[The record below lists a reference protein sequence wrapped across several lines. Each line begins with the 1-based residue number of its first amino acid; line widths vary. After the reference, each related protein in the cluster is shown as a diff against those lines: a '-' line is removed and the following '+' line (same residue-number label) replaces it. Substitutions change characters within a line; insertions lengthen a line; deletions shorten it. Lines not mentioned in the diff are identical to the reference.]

1 MGTDADDQVYLGVW
15 TNWSR
20 GSATMGA
27 TLTMTKNSGN
37 ILIAFTAIFVP
48 FVASRLWKMLC
59 FAFHNCASKRGAQDA
74 IYHQRQ
80 VILRNSTSPD
90 SSLLSL
96 LALVWAWRRLQS
108 NALGRLFPLL
118 LFAFLFI
125 VGFTIAGGYSSQ
137 ITSAAGDEVL
147 INGNNCALIGM
158 QSSYNDYLEASTWTS
173 AKMSE
178 AANYAQQCYTDQ
190 TASLLDCNRF
200 VVKRLPTQ
208 TLDEKAGCPFPSNI
222 CRDNATN
229 IRMDTGYIDSNDHLG
244 LNAPPGQRFTWRK
257 VLSCAPLRT
266 DGYTSSIAKSNK
278 TFIRYHYGIQ
288 TIFDRAPAEYKKLT
302 HTLSVPDLK
311 SQYSQIEDGVVT
323 GLNLRIS
330 DAWYRAD
337 HMNGTLAILNETRA
351 ANTYF
356 PTEAASPMGCVQQY
370 QWCNS
375 EYPRSLSS
383 QSSLIQGIQLPLS
396 EDQWKLDV
404 SNWWNITLAYMQAAF
419 VDTALGFR
427 NADAHLKEWSLPPA
441 NDAERHLCQSQ
452 KIRHVGY
459 ASFNLFGLL
468 FTFILGAM
476 IIMVSFALD
485 PIMRILHRRR
495 RYKQYQY
502 LEWRTNSSLQLQRL
516 TQEELGYGK
525 WSGCTNMVP
534 ITRPKDPLANL
545 DISDLEY
552 PRLNQEFKGE
562 AKLEAYSPTVSSGS
576 EQLSEESSEASINDP
591 DVGHTSYES
600 RGTSGANDIPAATP
614 EEPQRPKAHR
624 VSMISVEETNGAQT
638 NLHGAD

>member
-190 TASLLDCNRF
+190 TGSLLDCNRF

-208 TLDEKAGCPFPSNI
+208 TLDERAGCPFPSNI

-229 IRMDTGYIDSNDHLG
+229 IRLDTGYIDSNDHLG

-323 GLNLRIS
+323 GLNLRIR
-330 DAWYRAD
+330 Y
-337 HMNGTLAILNETRA
+337 L
-351 ANTYF
+351 
-356 PTEAASPMGCVQQY
+356 
-370 QWCNS
+370 
-375 EYPRSLSS
+375 
-383 QSSLIQGIQLPLS
+383 QSH
-396 EDQWKLDV
+396 
-404 SNWWNITLAYMQAAF
+404 ITSHIEQ
-419 VDTALGFR
+419 
-427 NADAHLKEWSLPPA
+427 N
-441 NDAERHLCQSQ
+441 QSFL
-452 KIRHVGY
+452 V
-459 ASFNLFGLL
+459 F
-468 FTFILGAM
+468 
-476 IIMVSFALD
+476 
-485 PIMRILHRRR
+485 
-495 RYKQYQY
+495 
-502 LEWRTNSSLQLQRL
+502 
-516 TQEELGYGK
+516 
-525 WSGCTNMVP
+525 
-534 ITRPKDPLANL
+534 
-545 DISDLEY
+545 
-552 PRLNQEFKGE
+552 
-562 AKLEAYSPTVSSGS
+562 
-576 EQLSEESSEASINDP
+576 
-591 DVGHTSYES
+591 
-600 RGTSGANDIPAATP
+600 
-614 EEPQRPKAHR
+614 
-624 VSMISVEETNGAQT
+624 
-638 NLHGAD
+638 